1 VLAIVRCGDLDS
13 AYSSDFFS
21 NFKDQRNMRER
32 KIQTDRQMDRER
44 ERFHVSSFFFF
55 LSIFIPNCPKLGF
68 AKISFNG

>member
-44 ERFHVSSFFFF
+44 ERDSMCPPFSFFLAYLF
-55 LSIFIPNCPKLGF
+55 LIAPN
-68 AKISFNG
+68 